1 MDWMPRCAKSDMK
14 SHSFKSRF
22 CKVAF
27 LVLKGRRVGQN
38 QSDQAQDKSRTT
50 QRLSFWCFLPCS
62 APGSLTLL
70 RNSTSQSRVHRICVV
85 NPHTDSTKS
94 WSSYLLFL
102 RVCCRC
108 CCLFY
113 FFVLPKDLQSISGKW
128 RRSSVFHFDK
138 QVLNRCSAGVHL
150 ENVDLFVRLA

>member
-102 RVCCRC
+102 RVCCC
-108 CCLFY
+108 CCLF
-113 FFVLPKDLQSISGKW
+113 
-128 RRSSVFHFDK
+128 VFLFCQRICK
-138 QVLNRCSAGVHL
+138 AFL
-150 ENVDLFVRLA
+150 ENEDAPQYSTLINKFWTVVQQVSI